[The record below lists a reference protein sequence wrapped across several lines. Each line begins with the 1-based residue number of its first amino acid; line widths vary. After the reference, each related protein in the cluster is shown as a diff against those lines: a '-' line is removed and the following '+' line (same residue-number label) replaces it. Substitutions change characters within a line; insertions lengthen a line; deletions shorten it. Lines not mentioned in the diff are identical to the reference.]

1 MKTTGV
7 IKGAV
12 LALTAI
18 STLSAANI
26 TLVPTGSI
34 SGSVKVNG
42 GNNGNIPVYVNG
54 TSIVGYSDNNGNFT
68 ITGVPVGT
76 HSISATLGGFSTST
90 SGSLTLNR
98 VGESLD
104 AGTLTLNAASASEK
118 DLFVAAEEKYARG
131 DYESAR
137 GNFSQIRGSSSY
149 GEIAKYRIA
158 ISFYLEDR
166 FDDAL
171 RELGTVDRNGQFGA
185 KALYFTARTKEAKG
199 DISGAES
206 NYREVISSF
215 GGTESAIDAKEQL
228 EEIVYDRG
236 YDAYI
241 AGNYGSAISAF
252 DTFIS
257 EFPQSADLNKAR
269 YYLGKSKES
278 NLDGNGAIAEFQKIP
293 ENSDRYL
300 DARVE
305 IARVQADQRGTSYD
319 DAINTVNG
327 IINKDRNSSQAA
339 WAAREL
345 GNLQW
350 DKGDTAAALGSY
362 ETYLRD
368 FAANKEDSVNVLFTL
383 GYKNYLKND
392 YNKAISWLT
401 NHTDKASQQKKAAT
415 SWYYIGRS
423 YEKKAVDPLNAAD
436 ADIVKAKEA
445 YNRIIRDY
453 SLTSKK
459 GDAETRLTKLP

>member
-26 TLVPTGSI
+26 SLVPTGSI
-34 SGSVKVNG
+34 SGSVRVNG
-42 GNNGNIPVYVNG
+42 GNSSNIPVYVNG
-54 TSIVGYSDNNGNFT
+54 TSIVGYSDSNGNFK

-118 DLFVAAEEKYARG
+118 DLFVAAEEKHARG

-137 GNFSQIRGSSSY
+137 GDFGQITGSSAY

-158 ISFYLEDR
+158 LSFYLEDR

-171 RELGTVDRNGQFGA
+171 RELAKVNRNGQFGG
-185 KALYFTARTKEAKG
+185 KALYFTARSKEEKG
-199 DISGAES
+199 DVSGAES
-206 NYREVISSF
+206 NYREVIRNY
-215 GGTESAIDAKEQL
+215 GGTEVAVDANDQL

-236 YDAYI
+236 YDAYV
-241 AGNYGSAISAF
+241 AGNYGSAITGF
-252 DTFIS
+252 DNFIS
-257 EFPQSADLNKAR
+257 EFPGSVDLNKAR
-269 YYLGKSKES
+269 YYLGKAKES

-293 ENSDRYL
+293 ESSDRYL

-305 IARVQADQRGTSYD
+305 IARVQADQRGTSYG
-319 DAINTVNG
+319 DAINTVNS
-327 IINKDRNSSQAA
+327 IINKDRKSSQAA
-339 WAAREL
+339 WAAEEL
-345 GNLQW
+345 ADLQW
-350 DKGDTAAALGSY
+350 DSGDTAAALASY
-362 ETYLRD
+362 ETFLRD
-368 FAANKEDSVNVLFTL
+368 FAANKEDSVNVMFTL
-383 GYKNYLKND
+383 GYKNYLKRD
-392 YNKAISWLT
+392 YDKAINWLT
-401 NHTDKASQQKKAAT
+401 THVDKASQQKKAA
-415 SWYYIGRS
+415 SSLYYIGRA

-436 ADIVKAKEA
+436 ADIVKAKET

-459 GDAETRLTKLP
+459 ADAEARLIKLP